1 MNTLALVAHSA
12 RLMAEA
18 AARDGFGVVA
28 IDLFGDADTRA
39 ASQSWLPAGPPGA
52 MRLQVPIVLDALRGL
67 ARRGDVAGWVAGAG
81 CEGEPDLLA
90 EGASLLPLIGCTPQ
104 AVQRVRDPLA
114 FFDFLAAYGIAHP
127 EVRST
132 LPADTRGW
140 LVKDA
145 RGCGGWHI
153 HEAALAAGAALH
165 PQQYVQRRAAGTPM
179 SATYCGNGREA
190 LLLGFNELNVR
201 AIGRHPHVYCGAIGP
216 LPLPFHLPE
225 AAEQQVRRALR
236 LLTAGMALQGLG
248 SLDFLLDGEEV
259 LVLEVNPRP
268 PASMALYERHLKTGL
283 MAAHVDAC
291 QSGQLPEFALRPPA
305 DGAVSGQQIVY
316 APKPLRLGAEAA
328 LALQDWPDCHDLP
341 LAGTRFNA
349 GDPLCSLGARGQNAA
364 EVRARLR
371 HSRTALLQKL
381 ESMP

>member
-1 MNTLALVAHSA
+1 VNTLALVAHSA

-18 AARDGFGVVA
+18 AARDGYGVVA

-52 MRLQVPIVLDALRGL
+52 LRLHVPTVLDALRGL
-67 ARRGDVAGWVAGAG
+67 ARRGDVDGWVAGAG
-81 CEGEPDLLA
+81 CEGEPELLA
-90 EGASLLPLIGCTPQ
+90 EGASLLPLIGCAPQ

-114 FFDFLAAYGIAHP
+114 FFDFLAAHGIVHP

-153 HEAALAAGAALH
+153 HDADLATDAMLH

-179 SATYCGNGREA
+179 SATYCANGHDA

-201 AIGRHPHVYCGAIGP
+201 AIGKHPFMYCGAIGP
-216 LPLPFHLPE
+216 LPLPD

-268 PASMALYERHLKTGL
+268 PASMVLYDRHMKTGL

-291 QSGQLPEFALRPPA
+291 QRGRLPEFAPPPPA
-305 DGAVSGQQIVY
+305 DGAVSGHEIVF
-316 APKPLRLGAEAA
+316 APKPLRLRAEAA

-341 LAGTRFNA
+341 QVGTFFNA

-371 HSRTALLQKL
+371 HSRASLLQKL
-381 ESMP
+381 ESTP